1 MTTPVA
7 SKPARPELLTVSE
20 TAALLRVSEETVR
33 RRIREGSLP
42 AYHLGAPG
50 SAIRV
55 PRAQLVAWLRGTG
68 ATT

>member
-7 SKPARPELLTVSE
+7 SRPELLTVGE
-20 TAALLRVSEETVR
+20 VAQLLRCSEETVR

-50 SAIRV
+50 SAIRI
-55 PRAQLVAWLRGTG
+55 PRAELLRWLRGTEDRP
-68 ATT
+68 